1 MQTCLH
7 ATGSLLAAHCRCCS
21 LSQLASSPACRP
33 VGNVEAKQ
41 EEIRKRLQLAGRDSK
56 PSLAA
61 AQDYY
66 TSTEMAQFQQPKKKR
81 VSVLQSP
88 VEDWQGVCQHFS
100 R

>member
-1 MQTCLH
+1 MSC
-7 ATGSLLAAHCRCCS
+7 LLAARCRHCV
-21 LSQLASSPACRP
+21 LSQLALSPSCPAGGFRVQVSLP
-33 VGNVEAKQ
+33 ALPAGNVEAKQ

-81 VSVLQSP
+81 VSVLLST
-88 VEDWQGVCQHFS
+88 VVY
-100 R
+100 